1 MSCEN
6 VELRKVNEVKE
17 GTYILIDGVV
27 CKIVK
32 IEKSKAGKHGSAKA
46 RIEAIELETG
56 RKKQIIK
63 STSDNIEV
71 PIIEKKTAIV
81 SAVLDK
87 EKGVVQ
93 LMDNLTYEI
102 FEAVAEDNL
111 KDQIMEGQEVVYWDM
126 CGKKIVKQ
134 IKQ

>member
-1 MSCEN
+1 MACEN

-17 GTYILIDGVV
+17 GTYILIDGKI
-27 CKIVK
+27 CKITK

-46 RIEAIELETG
+46 RIEAVELDTG
-56 RKKQIIK
+56 RKKQVLK

-87 EKGVVQ
+87 EKGIVQ
-93 LMDNLTYEI
+93 LMDSLTYEI
-102 FEAVAEDNL
+102 FEAVVEENL
-111 KDQIMEGQEVVYWDM
+111 KDMISEGQEVVYWDM
-126 CGKKIVKQ
+126 CGEKVVKQ

>member
-1 MSCEN
+1 VACEN
-6 VELRKVNEVKE
+6 VELRKVNEVKV
-17 GTYILIDGVV
+17 GTYILVDGKI

-46 RIEAIELETG
+46 RIEAVELDTG
-56 RKKQIIK
+56 RKKQILK

-81 SAVLDK
+81 SAVLDR
-87 EKGVVQ
+87 EKGIVQ
-93 LMDNLTYEI
+93 LMDSLTYEI
-102 FEAVAEDNL
+102 FEAVVEENL
-111 KDQIMEGQEVVYWDM
+111 KDQIAEGQEVVYWDM
-126 CGKKIVKQ
+126 CGEKVVKQ